1 VYGSL
6 CRFPGIL
13 RVCACDVCVRE
24 VCLGGVDVC
33 RWLSGGQARVEC
45 VGVSRW
51 RPRVPALAPRP
62 GFAMPRE
69 SVDVLGALGA
79 LCRRLVL
86 ASVPCAYVW
95 VDGDPLGGVALVA
108 HDVDHFKL
116 IRRYDFLDDAPVG
129 DANADQFDC
138 RLVVLRARLVPCLFD
153 ELAIR
158 FVSSATRGPLRVAA
172 VVPNF
177 FFLLS
182 LLSLSLLTS
191 KS

>member
-1 VYGSL
+1 M
-6 CRFPGIL
+6 
-13 RVCACDVCVRE
+13 RE
-24 VCLGGVDVC
+24 VCLGGVDVG
-33 RWLSGGQARVEC
+33 RWLTGVPSLVGG
-45 VGVSRW
+45 VGVGRW
-51 RPRVPALAPRP
+51 RPRVPALPPRP
-62 GFAMPRE
+62 GFAVPRE
-69 SVDVLGALGA
+69 SVDVLGAL
-79 LCRRLVL
+79 CRRFVL
-86 ASVPCAYVW
+86 ASVPCAHVW

-177 FFLLS
+177 FLFC
-182 LLSLSLLTS
+182 
-191 KS
+191 

>member
-1 VYGSL
+1 
-6 CRFPGIL
+6 
-13 RVCACDVCVRE
+13 
-24 VCLGGVDVC
+24 
-33 RWLSGGQARVEC
+33 
-45 VGVSRW
+45 
-51 RPRVPALAPRP
+51 
-62 GFAMPRE
+62 MPRE

-108 HDVDHFKL
+108 HDTDHFKL

-177 FFLLS
+177 FWGLPHFVKFVKFVVIQVVILNVYS
-182 LLSLSLLTS
+182 
-191 KS
+191 

>member
-1 VYGSL
+1 VFGRRRCLPL
-6 CRFPGIL
+6 CT
-13 RVCACDVCVRE
+13 
-24 VCLGGVDVC
+24 
-33 RWLSGGQARVEC
+33 RWLSGGQARVGC

-51 RPRVPALAPRP
+51 RPRVPALVPRP
-62 GFAMPRE
+62 GFDVPRE
-69 SVDVLGALGA
+69 SVDVLGA

-95 VDGDPLGGVALVA
+95 VYGDPLGGVALVA
-108 HDVDHFKL
+108 HDTDHFKL
-116 IRRYDFLDDAPVG
+116 IRRYDFLDDDPVG
-129 DANADQFDC
+129 EAHADQFDC